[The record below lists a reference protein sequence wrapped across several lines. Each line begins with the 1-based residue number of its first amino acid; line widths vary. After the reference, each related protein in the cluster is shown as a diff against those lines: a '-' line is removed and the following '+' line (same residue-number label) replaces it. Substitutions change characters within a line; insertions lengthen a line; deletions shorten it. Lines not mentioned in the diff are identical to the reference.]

1 MNEILV
7 ATDGSEDA
15 FRAIDYAVKLAKAME
30 ARLIIATVSNAVS
43 TVLFER
49 FTPEQSAWLRERE
62 TTLATETL
70 RAASERARAKGA
82 ADVIL
87 ESRVGD
93 TAEGIL
99 DLAEER
105 KVELIVVGKRGT
117 GRIEGLLV
125 GSVSQKLLSLSPR
138 PLLVVP

>member
-1 MNEILV
+1 MSEILV

-15 FRAIDYAVKLAKAME
+15 LCAIDYAVKLAKATQ
-30 ARLIIATVSNAVS
+30 ARLIIANVNNAVS
-43 TVLFER
+43 TILFER

-62 TTLATETL
+62 TMLATETL
-70 RAASERARAKGA
+70 RAAAERARAKGA

-93 TAEGIL
+93 TAEEIL
-99 DLAEER
+99 ALAEER
-105 KVELIVVGKRGT
+105 NVELIVVGKRGT
-117 GRIEGLLV
+117 GRVEGLLV
-125 GSVSQKLLSLSPR
+125 GSVSQKLVSLSSR